1 MQNTESTFLTNK
13 TKQKLGELLFRISEL
28 ETIVELRDQKINE
41 LNEQIKQLKSNLVTG
56 VNND

>member
-1 MQNTESTFLTNK
+1 MQNTESTILTNK

>member
-1 MQNTESTFLTNK
+1 MQNTESTILTNK

-41 LNEQIKQLKSNLVTG
+41 LNEQIKQFKSNLVTG

>member
-1 MQNTESTFLTNK
+1 MQNTESTILTNK

-28 ETIVELRDQKINE
+28 ETMVELRDQKINE
-41 LNEQIKQLKSNLVTG
+41 LNEQIKQLKSNIVSG

>member
-1 MQNTESTFLTNK
+1 MQNTESTILTNK

-28 ETIVELRDQKINE
+28 ETIVEIKESQINQ
-41 LNEQIKQLKSNLVTG
+41 LNEQIKELKSNLVTG

>member
-1 MQNTESTFLTNK
+1 MQNTESAILTNK

-41 LNEQIKQLKSNLVTG
+41 LNEQIKQFKSNLVTG